1 MAKMKASLKDTIE
14 KALDGRTQTSIIE
27 KMKDRGVYISDTQ
40 FSRKK
45 RGREKFNE
53 KELSVLSEILNVE
66 L

>member
-1 MAKMKASLKDTIE
+1 MAKSKASLKDTIE
-14 KALDGRTQTSIIE
+14 KALDGRTQTSIID
-27 KMKDRGVYISDTQ
+27 KMRDRGCNISDSQ

-45 RGREKFNE
+45 KGKERFNE

>member
-1 MAKMKASLKDTIE
+1 MAKSKASLEDAIE

-27 KMKDRGVYISDTQ
+27 KMKDRGCNITDTQ

-45 RGREKFNE
+45 KGREKFNE